1 MSNEQDPKVVRVVA
15 GAEWLVKQVIVQSVD
30 GRHIRLVNAKGDQI
44 AVVPRDLV
52 CHPGAELDTMRA
64 WLLEQ
69 IQGAYQAGVKSRE
82 EKVLHDWSSDLTALE
97 AEVSRLREENERMCE
112 PTREEML
119 EALGD
124 KEETFAFC
132 RTIRRCRHC
141 GDPVQG
147 GPTACSPCCFRQ
159 EGIREERK
167 RWENALRD
175 AFHWNLKKAGE
186 ASRAVTQHEDQAEVL
201 NEMLKVMGCVPKMP
215 GSESGK

>member
-1 MSNEQDPKVVRVVA
+1 MSNEQDSKVVRVVA
-15 GAEWLVKQVIVQSVD
+15 DADWLVKQVVQQ
-30 GRHIRLVNAKGDQI
+30 HEKLFILLLNAKGETI
-44 AVVPRDLV
+44 ANIPIDSINGDV
-52 CHPGAELDTMRA
+52 GEELQTLRS

-69 IQGAYQAGVKSRE
+69 LEGASKAGMESRE
-82 EKVLHDWSSDLTALE
+82 ENVLRDWSSDLTELE
-97 AEVSRLREENERMCE
+97 KEVARLKDENERLYE

-124 KEETFAFC
+124 KEETFAFR

-147 GPTACSPCCFRQ
+147 GPTACSPCCLRQ

-167 RWENALRD
+167 RWEDALRG
-175 AFHWNLKKAGE
+175 AFHWNLKKASE
-186 ASRAVTQHEDQAEVL
+186 ASRAVRQHEDQAEVL